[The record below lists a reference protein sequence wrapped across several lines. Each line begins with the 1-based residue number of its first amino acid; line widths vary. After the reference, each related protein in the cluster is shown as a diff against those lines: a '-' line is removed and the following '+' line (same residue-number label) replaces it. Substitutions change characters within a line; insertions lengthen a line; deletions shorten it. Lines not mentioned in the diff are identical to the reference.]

1 LSVHFIYHVP
11 KCAGRTIHFH
21 LAAELGAGAYLRVS
35 KHRRVGDK
43 ADEVLDRNQVRAL
56 CGHFLDLTTEAQF
69 RGRELKRSILLRD
82 PVSHSVSYYNF
93 RMMRYL
99 SQGLNPYSFD
109 LAYRATQR
117 NFITHYI
124 LKNFLELSWYRIAL
138 LSDVE
143 KYDLVNAFLGTF
155 WYVADY
161 RLCDDLV
168 AALGSN
174 LGIGCGASR
183 QNTRLEWERRIPW
196 RSLTLDD
203 FSPQLVDQIRQENL
217 LDQKLWE
224 TWRQAKHDTKAVRP
238 QPLDRS
244 QRGFLASEAQRLVA
258 QIIRRVRRRAVTF
271 APEVESELA
280 VS

>member
-1 LSVHFIYHVP
+1 
-11 KCAGRTIHFH
+11 
-21 LAAELGAGAYLRVS
+21 
-35 KHRRVGDK
+35 
-43 ADEVLDRNQVRAL
+43 
-56 CGHFLDLTTEAQF
+56 
-69 RGRELKRSILLRD
+69 
-82 PVSHSVSYYNF
+82 
-93 RMMRYL
+93 MMRYL
-99 SQGLNPYSFD
+99 SQGLHPYSFD

-124 LKNFLELSWYRIAL
+124 LKNFLELSWYRIVL

-143 KYDLVNAFLGTF
+143 KYDLVNAFLATF
-155 WYVADY
+155 WYVGDY

-168 AALGSN
+168 DALGAD
-174 LGIGCGASR
+174 LGIPCGVTP

-203 FSPQLVDQIRQENL
+203 LSPGLVDQIRQENL

-224 TWRQAKHDTKAVRP
+224 TWRQAKHESKAVRP

-244 QRGFLASEAQRLVA
+244 PRGFLASEAQRLVA
-258 QIIRRVRRRAVTF
+258 QIIRRVRRRAVPF
-271 APEVESELA
+271 APEMESELA